1 MSDARPTPNH
11 SLECRFIDAQDVRRL
26 TPWPQLIDAL
36 SVAYRELP
44 VQPERARLE
53 VTVPGGPSGS
63 LLTMPAYRASRFLG
77 VKLVTIFPGNRA
89 FDAAAVNGLY
99 TLFCA
104 RTGRLL
110 AAIDSG
116 ELTARRTAAVS
127 ALASTLLSR
136 PDSRTL
142 LMLGAGHIAPSMIAA
157 HCAVRPIDR
166 VMIWTRAPGKAF
178 ALAGALDLPGVRVEA
193 VDTIAAGLRHAD
205 IVSAATLAT
214 EPLLRGA
221 EIRSGTH
228 VDLVGG
234 FTPLMRESD
243 DALIGMS
250 RVYADVAS
258 AALVEAGDL
267 IQPIAS
273 GAFSAAALVGD
284 LHGLLEGTITG
295 RRDKRDVTVFKSV
308 GVAAADLAAAELVWS
323 SGPQHADSGLR
334 DEATRSVQEMQN
346 A

>member
-1 MSDARPTPNH
+1 MTNARLAVDR
-11 SLECRFIDAQDVRRL
+11 SLECRFINAPEVRRL

-36 SVAYRELP
+36 AGAYRELP
-44 VQPERARLE
+44 IQPERTKLE
-53 VTVPGGPSGS
+53 VAVPGGPSGI
-63 LLTMPAYRASRFLG
+63 LLTMPAYRINRFVG

-89 FDAAAVNGLY
+89 IDAAAVSGIY
-99 TLFCA
+99 ALFCA

-127 ALASTLLSR
+127 ALASTFLSR

-142 LMLGAGHIAPSMIAA
+142 LMLGAGHIAPSVIAA

-166 VMIWTRAPGKAF
+166 VLIWTRTRGKAS
-178 ALAGALDLPGVRVEA
+178 ALAGALDLPGVSVEA
-193 VDTIAAGLRHAD
+193 VDTIAAGLRQAD

-221 EIRSGTH
+221 EIRAGTH
-228 VDLVGG
+228 VDLIGG
-234 FTPLMRESD
+234 FTPQMRESD
-243 DALIGMS
+243 DDLIRMS

-258 AALVEAGDL
+258 AALAEAGDL
-267 IQPIAS
+267 IQPIAT
-273 GAFSAAALVGD
+273 GAFSVAALVGD
-284 LHGLLEGTITG
+284 LHGLVGGTVTG
-295 RRDKRDVTVFKSV
+295 RTEASDVTFFKSV

-323 SGPQHADSGLR
+323 SDPQHLDLPPR
-334 DEATRSVQEMQN
+334 DATKRSVQEMQD